1 MGGIKMGSINKT
13 TALEILMQDAEK
25 IYKLINSQKEHLCF
39 ANCPAFEDV
48 VDTQMYGFSR
58 EVDYAVKLEII
69 SKEDGHKILSDLE
82 ASLNAM
88 YTNYFDQSKNDSA
101 DKGV

>member
-1 MGGIKMGSINKT
+1 MDSINKT

-58 EVDYAVKLEII
+58 EVEYAVKFGII
-69 SKEDGHKILSDLE
+69 SKAEGHRILSNLE

-88 YTNYFDQSKNDSA
+88 YTNYWDESKNDSA

>member
-1 MGGIKMGSINKT
+1 LG
-13 TALEILMQDAEK
+13 
-25 IYKLINSQKEHLCF
+25 
-39 ANCPAFEDV
+39 
-48 VDTQMYGFSR
+48 
-58 EVDYAVKLEII
+58 II
-69 SKEDGHKILSDLE
+69 SKEEGHKILSDLE

>member
-1 MGGIKMGSINKT
+1 MDSINKT

-48 VDTQMYGFSR
+48 VDTQMYGFS
-58 EVDYAVKLEII
+58 
-69 SKEDGHKILSDLE
+69 
-82 ASLNAM
+82 
-88 YTNYFDQSKNDSA
+88 
-101 DKGV
+101 